1 MAVPKS
7 GDIVKIGDELGFE
20 EQFLGSQDSTYS
32 ENGNIY
38 AAINGILDIN
48 EKERKIHINAHN
60 EEKRII
66 PKQGDL
72 IIGEISMIRKNSVGV
87 RMISLNDKVIV
98 RNGTFAN
105 IHVSS
110 VSKSYVDKLDNVFQK
125 TDLVRARVL
134 SKFGKE
140 WKVATN
146 SPNLGVI
153 LSNCKYCGHK
163 MDRKGRD
170 QVKCLFCNHT
180 ERKKIASDYGEVEII
195 LRF

>member
-1 MAVPKS
+1 MVIPKS

-38 AAINGILDIN
+38 AAINGVLEIN
-48 EKERKIHINAHN
+48 EKERIIHINAHN
-60 EEKRII
+60 EEKRTI

-87 RMISLNDKVIV
+87 RLVSLNDKVII

-105 IHVSS
+105 IHVSN
-110 VSKSYVDKLDNVFQK
+110 VSKSYVDKLDSVFQK
-125 TDLVRARVL
+125 TDLVRAKVL

-140 WKVATN
+140 WRIATDA
-146 SPNLGVI
+146 PNLGVI
-153 LSNCKYCGHK
+153 LSKCKYCGHD

-170 QVKCLFCNHT
+170 QVKCPFCNHS
-180 ERKKIASDYGEVEII
+180 ERKKIASDYAKVEIA

>member
-1 MAVPKS
+1 MVIPKS

-38 AAINGILDIN
+38 AAINGILEIN
-48 EKERKIHINAHN
+48 EKERIVHINAHN
-60 EEKRII
+60 EEKRVI

-72 IIGEISMIRKNSVGV
+72 IIGEITMIRKSSVGV
-87 RMISLNDKVIV
+87 RIVSLNDKVTV
-98 RNGTFAN
+98 RNGNYAN
-105 IHVSS
+105 IHVSN

-125 TDLVRARVL
+125 TDLIRARVL

-140 WKVATN
+140 WKIATN

-153 LSNCKYCGHK
+153 RSSCKYCGYE
-163 MDRKGRD
+163 MVPKGRD
-170 QVKCLFCNHT
+170 QVKCPFCNHS
-180 ERKKIASDYGEVEII
+180 ERKVIASDYGQVEIK